1 MWSYQNFGSLQ
12 FYIRTRQIIFSYILI
27 SVAVTHLVFMEVF
40 FQVVTLWYRAPEILL
55 GERQY
60 SMPVDVWSV

>member
-40 FQVVTLWYRAPEILL
+40 FSGGDIMVQSSRNSSGRKTVFHA
-55 GERQY
+55 
-60 SMPVDVWSV
+60 S